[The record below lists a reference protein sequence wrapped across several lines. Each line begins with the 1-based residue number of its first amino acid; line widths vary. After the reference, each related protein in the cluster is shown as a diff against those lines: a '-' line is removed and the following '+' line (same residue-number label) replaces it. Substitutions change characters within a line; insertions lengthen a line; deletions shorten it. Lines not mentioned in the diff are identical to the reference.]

1 VTVNRMA
8 HSVSFNTGI
17 STAEYN
23 ESPVGQTTGQTQK
36 PLLPGSTTVSEALDS
51 VFPKEPS
58 ALAVILGEMAATGAS
73 PAFRTARGFRLA
85 AEKTITALRRR
96 RSGAAQAAADELERL
111 LEDGELLESYR
122 ASILE
127 S

>member
-1 VTVNRMA
+1 MNVGRTANR
-8 HSVSFNTGI
+8 VSFNTGI

-23 ESPVGQTTGQTQK
+23 EAPVGQTLGQTQK

-51 VFPKEPS
+51 VFPRDPS
-58 ALAVILGEMAATGAS
+58 ILSVILGELAAAGGN
-73 PAFRTARGFRLA
+73 PAFRTSRGFRLA
-85 AEKTITALRRR
+85 AERTIAALRKGKGKAGR
-96 RSGAAQAAADELERL
+96 AAADELERL
-111 LEDGELLESYR
+111 MDDAELLESYR

>member
-1 VTVNRMA
+1 MTVGRTANAVT
-8 HSVSFNTGI
+8 FNTGI

-23 ESPVGQTTGQTQK
+23 DEPVGQARGQTQK
-36 PLLPGSTTVSEALDS
+36 SLLPGSTTVSEALDG

-58 ALAVILGEMAATGAS
+58 VMATVLGEMAAAGSS
-73 PAFRTARGFRLA
+73 PALRTARGFRLA
-85 AEKTITALRRR
+85 AERTVEALRKRT
-96 RSGAAQAAADELERL
+96 GPAAQAAADELERL
-111 LEDGELLESYR
+111 LADGDLLESYR